1 MTSANLRPLPA
12 THQLRSQWIQVNP
25 PRGPNPYPHF
35 IHQFQHL
42 LWLNW
47 RDLLGLQVLL
57 KLAPLFSLLPVSQ
70 TVEEGKPLFIEDLHF
85 ILVELENMNSL
96 VIRGRDQD
104 LVPNKK
110 SLILLL
116 PQSND
121 WAPPQLHHLLRNW
134 AHLIIE
140 PFNYYWFHR
149 SESEFVQPSH
159 SPLLQL
165 PSLALAQVILSMIEP
180 FQYLKVP
187 QISASRSFHPQQK
200 CYLMVDHHMK
210 ESIIDYSL

>member
-1 MTSANLRPLPA
+1 L
-12 THQLRSQWIQVNP
+12 QLK
-25 PRGPNPYPHF
+25 
-35 IHQFQHL
+35 
-42 LWLNW
+42 
-47 RDLLGLQVLL
+47 VLL

-121 WAPPQLHHLLRNW
+121 
-134 AHLIIE
+134 
-140 PFNYYWFHR
+140 
-149 SESEFVQPSH
+149 
-159 SPLLQL
+159 
-165 PSLALAQVILSMIEP
+165 
-180 FQYLKVP
+180 
-187 QISASRSFHPQQK
+187 
-200 CYLMVDHHMK
+200 
-210 ESIIDYSL
+210 